1 MNIQEK
7 VWKVG
12 RWVGIILA
20 IFLAIISIKELKSIG
35 YVGKDVQITN
45 TISVTGTG
53 DAVTIPDIATFSFT
67 VTETAKTVVDAQTKA
82 TNKINTALKAVKDAG
97 VVDKD
102 IQTTSYNINP
112 RYEYQSVACSQYNCP
127 SGKSVLTG
135 YDVSQSIQIKVREL
149 GKAGL
154 IFTSIGSLGVQNVNG
169 LSFAVDKPEKIQ
181 AEARAKAITDA
192 QSKAKELA
200 KQLGVSLVRI
210 TSFYENNGGPGPIIY
225 GMGGG
230 AKTMTVDSVAVA
242 PNIPTGEQK
251 VTSDVT
257 ITYEIN

>member
-1 MNIQEK
+1 MLLSKRSVETK
-7 VWKVG
+7 HTY
-12 RWVGIILA
+12 R
-20 IFLAIISIKELKSIG
+20 IF
-35 YVGKDVQITN
+35 VQR
-45 TISVTGTG
+45 
-53 DAVTIPDIATFSFT
+53 P
-67 VTETAKTVVDAQTKA
+67 
-82 TNKINTALKAVKDAG
+82 
-97 VVDKD
+97 
-102 IQTTSYNINP
+102 
-112 RYEYQSVACSQYNCP
+112 
-127 SGKSVLTG
+127 
-135 YDVSQSIQIKVREL
+135 
-149 GKAGL
+149 
-154 IFTSIGSLGVQNVNG
+154 
-169 LSFAVDKPEKIQ
+169 
-181 AEARAKAITDA
+181 